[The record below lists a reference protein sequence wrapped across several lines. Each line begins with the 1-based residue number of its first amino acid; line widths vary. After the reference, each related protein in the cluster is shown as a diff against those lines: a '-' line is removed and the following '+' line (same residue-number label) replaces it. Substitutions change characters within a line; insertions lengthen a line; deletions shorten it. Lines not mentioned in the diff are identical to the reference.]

1 MKQYHI
7 HLFVTLRFPYQ
18 CVSHNFLGANPV
30 HYYCFQQAL
39 VLLMVSQFSYDK
51 IISIQK
57 PLKTLKGL
65 PNALKFSQLI
75 HISHESLLTLART
88 SGDPQVDREFLIV
101 VIVVD
106 IVVATA

>member
-1 MKQYHI
+1 MKQDHI
-7 HLFVTLRFPYQ
+7 HLFVTLRFPYE
-18 CVSHNFLGANPV
+18 CVSYNFLGAHPV
-30 HYYCFQQAL
+30 HYHCFQQAL

-75 HISHESLLTLART
+75 HISNEPLLTLART
-88 SGDPQVDREFLIV
+88 SGDPQGDREFLIV

>member
-1 MKQYHI
+1 MKQDHI
-7 HLFVTLRFPYQ
+7 HLFVTLRFPYEY
-18 CVSHNFLGANPV
+18 VSHNFLGAHPV
-30 HYYCFQQAL
+30 HYHCFQQAL

-88 SGDPQVDREFLIV
+88 SGDPQCDREIL
-101 VIVVD
+101 IVVD